1 MCVCQQQRKY
11 IRRKLTTSLY
21 GQENSVMQPHLFWQ
35 TSHNSVFLC
44 LRGHTL
50 SSSQRDLPSP
60 PSSSLSFPLFLPPTL
75 LPPSSTLATA
85 AAVEDC
91 GWSFLWTCRLYV
103 AGGGGGRSGVP
114 FMRACDC
121 VVRCVL
127 TPVLVVVVWVDE
139 EVGGVVRDS
148 RVFARPDLNWDFDRA
163 A

>member
-1 MCVCQQQRKY
+1 M
-11 IRRKLTTSLY
+11 
-21 GQENSVMQPHLFWQ
+21 MQPHLFWQ

-50 SSSQRDLPSP
+50 SCSQRDLPSP
-60 PSSSLSFPLFLPPTL
+60 PSSISFPLFLPPTL
-75 LPPSSTLATA
+75 LPPSSTLTTA

-103 AGGGGGRSGVP
+103 AGGRRAVP
-114 FMRACDC
+114 FTRACDC

-127 TPVLVVVVWVDE
+127 TPVLVEVVWVDE
-139 EVGGVVRDS
+139 EVGGVARDS